1 MVILLYSP
9 TAVALTSHCKGYKKQ
24 IVVRRD
30 ACPRTYLDT
39 WISCILVT
47 AGNND
52 VMRTKSYILL
62 EIGDILHAVYTIPWN
77 YETHDSDLK

>member
-1 MVILLYSP
+1 V
-9 TAVALTSHCKGYKKQ
+9 K
-24 IVVRRD
+24 
-30 ACPRTYLDT
+30 
-39 WISCILVT
+39 

-77 YETHDSDLK
+77 YETHDSDLKFKGLLERWGGYTDDLIPFILHFDRVPVKVQAS